1 MQRRLSK
8 ILIESDYMPE
18 VGNNRDGISETD
30 FNAIYIDRNSTE
42 YNQRL
47 EEIQSLIDARPLFQG
62 LQ

>member
-1 MQRRLSK
+1 
-8 ILIESDYMPE
+8 MPE